1 MNNVK
6 GKNDSIKLTLPI
18 DPAYVS
24 AARLTASSVSERMGF
39 YSESEDVK
47 AAVSEACIF
56 IINHCNQGG
65 TDHFCIE
72 FTTHNDNHKHA
83 IQKEESLIIRLT
95 TELHDTVLA
104 TNQTDTLGMQMM
116 QALMNSVEIIFEDG
130 GIGIKMIKHKNK
142 IRLIEGD

>member
-1 MNNVK
+1 MNNNK

-39 YSESEDVK
+39 HSEAEDIK

-56 IINHCNQGG
+56 IINHCSQGG

-72 FTTHNDNHKHA
+72 FTTVDNDSKKPVQSNDT
-83 IQKEESLIIRLT
+83 LIVRLT
-95 TELHDTVLA
+95 TKLNDTILA
-104 TNQTDTLGMQMM
+104 QNTTDTLGMQMM
-116 QALMNSVEIIFEDG
+116 QALMNSVEIIFENG
-130 GIGIKMIKHKNK
+130 GIGIKMTKNKSK

>member
-1 MNNVK
+1 MNNSK

-39 YSESEDVK
+39 HSESEDVK

-56 IINHCNQGG
+56 IINHCSQGG
-65 TDHFCIE
+65 PDHFCIE
-72 FTTHNDNHKHA
+72 FTTVDDDSQIHMQSNDT
-83 IQKEESLIIRLT
+83 LIIRLT
-95 TELHDTVLA
+95 TKLSDTVLT
-104 TNQTDTLGMQMM
+104 TNTTDSLGMQMM
-116 QALMNSVEIIFEDG
+116 QALMNSVEVIFENG
-130 GIGIKMIKHKNK
+130 GIGIKMTKSKSR

>member
-1 MNNVK
+1 MKNNK

-39 YSESEDVK
+39 YSEAEDVK

-56 IINHCNQGG
+56 IINHCSQGG
-65 TDHFCIE
+65 ADRFCIE
-72 FTTHNDNHKHA
+72 FATNDDTDIHNP
-83 IQKEESLIIRLT
+83 EMLIVRLT
-95 TELHDTVLA
+95 TPLSDTVLS
-104 TNQTDTLGMQMM
+104 TNDTDSLGMQMM

-130 GIGIKMIKHKNK
+130 GIGIKMTKFKSK
-142 IRLIEGD
+142 IHLTEGD